1 MSTPL
6 LRLSVWLPL
15 LKVLSSFHF
24 LQVSTDKTSTGG
36 LSLESL
42 TEILLSHEAQLDE
55 MTSSLCDGPG
65 ADIGAEE
72 EVRKIQAAVTTAIR
86 NLVTAPNEH
95 ERDKTAK
102 VLADTLKNFMEISS
116 KLTANLA
123 DMVSQ
128 QAVIKA
134 SKDVI
139 AQTSDLVIDAA
150 MLQLGE
156 REQSPNM
163 MANVKKALQ
172 KFSSLCSGHGC
183 ETTPPDVNL
192 LYLEESD
199 DDEDEDQVNVLS
211 DEGYSE
217 EEFDVVNACDWYTWY
232 QNQYFVP
239 ERVS

>member
-1 MSTPL
+1 MT
-6 LRLSVWLPL
+6 L
-15 LKVLSSFHF
+15 LKVLSSFYF
-24 LQVSTDKTSTGG
+24 LQVSTDKTGG
-36 LSLESL
+36 LTLESL

-72 EVRKIQAAVTTAIR
+72 EVRKIPVAVTTAIR

-95 ERDKTAK
+95 ERDKTVK

-116 KLTANLA
+116 KVTVNLA

-128 QAVIKA
+128 QAVIEA

-156 REQSPNM
+156 GEQSPDM

-172 KFSSLCSGHGC
+172 KFSSLCSGHSW
-183 ETTPPDVNL
+183 EKTPPDVNL
-192 LYLEESD
+192 PYLEESD
-199 DDEDEDQVNVLS
+199 DDEDEDPNGRNVLS

-217 EEFDVVNACDWYTWY
+217 EFDLVNAWDWHTWY